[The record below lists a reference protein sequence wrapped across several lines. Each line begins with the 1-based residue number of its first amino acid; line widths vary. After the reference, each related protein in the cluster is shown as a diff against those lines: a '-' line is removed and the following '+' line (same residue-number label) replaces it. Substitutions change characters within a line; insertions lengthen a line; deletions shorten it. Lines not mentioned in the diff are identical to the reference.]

1 MSVYFVTSNYSF
13 SGAKVRLFLK
23 NASIFD
29 FLAFWRRNHP
39 SSSYSSYLY
48 TFKTNPM
55 ETTEKKLFLLD
66 AYALIYRA
74 FFAMSKNPRLNSK
87 GVNTSAVMGFLNS
100 LYEILQKEKPSH
112 IGVAFD
118 VAGTAQRQAEYSE
131 YKANREKMPDDLRDA
146 IPYIIRLI
154 EGFNIPVY
162 GVEGYEADDVIG
174 TLAKKAEQQGF
185 LTYMMTPD
193 KDFGQLVTD
202 KILLYKPAKFGEPA
216 QVWGPKEVCERYGI
230 QEPKQLIDILGLW
243 GDAADNIPG
252 IPGIGEKTA
261 AQLVGKY
268 GSVENLIAHADELKG
283 KQKENVVNFAE
294 QGLMSKSLATI
305 NLEVPVEFNEEE
317 LKAKE
322 PDVPMLMALF
332 EELEFRTFAKRFL
345 EDYKTKQSTLDGPS
359 TLRQAQGSGTLAS
372 PSLRGT
378 KQSREVTEGSQ
389 QNDLFSTEAT
399 SPSGQFDL
407 FNQGDNS
414 GLLEFSDKD
423 SAKTVA
429 HNYQLVES
437 DADIQALVGLLS
449 KQKQFVFDTETT
461 NIDVYSAELVGLSF
475 AIKAHEAWYLSMPA
489 DQEECQKKLELLRP
503 LFEDESILKIGQNL
517 KYDISMLAQY
527 GISVKGKLFDTML
540 AHYLL
545 EPEQR
550 HNMDYL
556 AEVYLNYI
564 TIPIEDLIGKGR
576 QQKTMREVPV
586 NLVKEYAA
594 EDADITLQLYEKL
607 LPLLKENGV
616 EKLFYEIE
624 MPLVPVLSRMEANGV
639 RIDTEN
645 LLQISEAF
653 GVEIHKIEE
662 EIYNAAGMPFN
673 IASPKQLGEV
683 LFEKL
688 RIDEKAK
695 KTKTGQY
702 ATGEDVLQ
710 KLSHKH
716 PIIQLI
722 LDYRSFTK
730 LKSTYLDALPAL
742 VNPKDGLIHTS
753 YNQAVTATGRLSS
766 NNPNLQNI
774 PVRTEKGR
782 EIRRAFV
789 PRSPQY
795 TLLAADYSQIEL
807 RIIAHLSQD
816 PAMMADFNLG
826 HDIHAATAAKVFHVP
841 MDQVTKEQRSRAK
854 AVNFGIIYGMSAFG
868 LAERMELSRSEAA
881 DIIKKYFEE
890 YAGIKEYMN
899 RSIAL
904 ARERGYAE
912 TILGRRRYLRDIN
925 GANSVVRGF
934 AERNAINAP
943 IQGSSA
949 DMIKIAMIGIH
960 EELERLKMQSKMILQ
975 VHDELVFD
983 AHLDELDALKAIVQD
998 KMVNALPLSV
1008 PVVVE
1013 MNTGANWLEAH

>member
-1 MSVYFVTSNYSF
+1 
-13 SGAKVRLFLK
+13 
-23 NASIFD
+23 
-29 FLAFWRRNHP
+29 
-39 SSSYSSYLY
+39 
-48 TFKTNPM
+48 M
-55 ETTEKKLFLLD
+55 EKQEKKLFLLD

-74 FFAMSKNPRLNSK
+74 FFALNKNPRINSK

-100 LYEILQKEKPSH
+100 LYEILQKEKPTH

-131 YKANREKMPDDLRDA
+131 YKANREKMPDDLREA

-154 EGFNIPVY
+154 EAFNIAIY

-174 TLAKKAEQQGF
+174 TMSKKAEQQGF

-202 KILLYKPAKFGEPA
+202 RVLLYKPAKFGEPA

-261 AQLVGKY
+261 AALVGKY

-283 KQKENVVNFAE
+283 KQKENVINFAE
-294 QGLMSKSLATI
+294 QGLMSKALATI
-305 NLEVPVEFNEEE
+305 NLEVPVEFDEEE

-322 PDVPMLMALF
+322 PDVPALMALF
-332 EELEFRTFAKRFL
+332 EELEFKTFAKRFL
-345 EDYKTKQSTLDGPS
+345 EDYKTKQSALDGPS
-359 TLRQAQGSGTLAS
+359 TGSGTS
-372 PSLRGT
+372 QSLRGT
-378 KQSREVTEGSQ
+378 KQSMEMTEGSQ
-389 QNDLFSTEAT
+389 QPNLFSSNET
-399 SPSGQFDL
+399 FDL
-407 FNQGDNS
+407 FHQGDNS
-414 GLLEFSDKD
+414 GILEFSDKD
-423 SAKTVA
+423 SAKTMP
-429 HNYQLVES
+429 HDYKLVETE
-437 DADIQALVGLLS
+437 ADIQALAELLS
-449 KQKQFVFDTETT
+449 KENQFVFDTETT

-475 AIKAHEAWYLSMPA
+475 AIKAHEAWYLPMPA
-489 DQEECQKKLELLRP
+489 DRDECQKRLELLRP
-503 LFEDESILKIGQNL
+503 LFEDESIMKIGQNL

-527 GISVKGKLFDTML
+527 GIKVKGRLFDTML

-556 AEVYLNYI
+556 AEAYLDYI

-576 QQKTMREVPV
+576 QQRSMREVPV
-586 NLVKEYAA
+586 ELVKEYAA

-607 LPLLKENGV
+607 SPMLKENGV
-616 EKLFYEIE
+616 EKLLNDIE

-639 RIDTEN
+639 KIDTEN
-645 LLQISEAF
+645 LKQISDEF
-653 GVEIHKIEE
+653 GRQIQQVEER
-662 EIYNAAGMPFN
+662 IYEAAGMPFN

-716 PIIQLI
+716 PIIQMI

-774 PVRTEKGR
+774 PVRTAQGR
-782 EIRRAFV
+782 EIRKAFV
-789 PRSPQY
+789 PRSEHY

-816 PAMMADFNLG
+816 PAMVADFNLG

-925 GANSVVRGF
+925 GSNSVVRGF

-960 EELERLKMQSKMILQ
+960 KEMERLQMQSKMILQ

-983 AHLDELDALKAIVQD
+983 AHLDELDTLKAIVND

-1008 PVVVE
+1008 PVIVE

>member
-1 MSVYFVTSNYSF
+1 
-13 SGAKVRLFLK
+13 
-23 NASIFD
+23 
-29 FLAFWRRNHP
+29 
-39 SSSYSSYLY
+39 
-48 TFKTNPM
+48 M

-74 FFAMSKNPRLNSK
+74 FFAMSKNPRMNSK

-100 LYEILQKEKPSH
+100 LYEILQKEKPTH

-131 YKANREKMPDDLRDA
+131 YKANREKMPDDLRDS

-154 EGFNIPVY
+154 EAFNIPVY

-174 TLAKKAEQQGF
+174 TLSKKAEKQGF
-185 LTYMMTPD
+185 TTYMMTPD

-261 AQLVGKY
+261 AILVGKY

-283 KQKENVVNFAE
+283 KQKENVINFAE
-294 QGLMSKSLATI
+294 QGLMSKALATI
-305 NLEVPVEFNEEE
+305 NLEVPVDFDEEE
-317 LKAKE
+317 LKAKD
-322 PDVPMLMALF
+322 PDVPALMALF

-345 EDYKTKQSTLDGPS
+345 EDYKGKHGVDSPLPPS
-359 TLRQAQGSGTLAS
+359 QRGDTNAPSERGAGQPTGASG
-372 PSLRGT
+372 
-378 KQSREVTEGSQ
+378 GSQ
-389 QNDLFSTEAT
+389 QSDLFSSNET
-399 SPSGQFDL
+399 FDL

-414 GLLEFSDKD
+414 GLLEFSEKD

-429 HNYQLVES
+429 HDYKLVETE
-437 DADIQALVGLLS
+437 ADIKALVDLLS
-449 KQKQFVFDTETT
+449 KQKQFVFDSETT

-489 DQEECQKKLELLRP
+489 DQEECQKKLELLRH
-503 LFEDESILKIGQNL
+503 LFEDENILKIGQNL

-527 GISVKGKLFDTML
+527 GISVKGPMFDTML

-556 AEVYLNYI
+556 AEVYLNYL

-586 NLVKEYAA
+586 ELVKEYAA

-645 LLQISEAF
+645 LQQISEAF
-653 GVEIHKIEE
+653 GIEIHKIEE
-662 EIYNAAGMPFN
+662 EIYKAAGMPFN
-673 IASPKQLGEV
+673 IASPKQLGEI
-683 LFEKL
+683 LFERL

-716 PIIQLI
+716 PIIQMI

-742 VNPKDGLIHTS
+742 VNLKDGLIHTS

-789 PRSPQY
+789 PRSPRY

-816 PAMMADFNLG
+816 PAMVNDFNLG

-890 YAGIKEYMN
+890 YAGIKEYMK

-960 EELERLKMQSKMILQ
+960 QELERLKMQSKMILQ

-983 AHLDELDALKAIVQD
+983 AHLDELDTLKAIVQD

>member
-1 MSVYFVTSNYSF
+1 
-13 SGAKVRLFLK
+13 
-23 NASIFD
+23 
-29 FLAFWRRNHP
+29 
-39 SSSYSSYLY
+39 
-48 TFKTNPM
+48 M
-55 ETTEKKLFLLD
+55 ENSEKKLFLLD

-74 FFAMSKNPRLNSK
+74 FFALNKNPRLNSK
-87 GVNTSAVMGFLNS
+87 GINTSAVMGFLNS
-100 LYEILQKEKPSH
+100 LYEILKNEKPSH

-131 YKANREKMPDDLRDA
+131 YKANREKMPDDLREA

-154 EGFNIPVY
+154 EAFNIPIY

-174 TLAKKAEQQGF
+174 TLSKKAEQQGF
-185 LTYMMTPD
+185 TTYMMTPD

-202 KILLYKPAKFGEPA
+202 KVLLYKPAKFGESA
-216 QVWGPKEVCERYGI
+216 QIWGPKEVCERYGI
-230 QEPKQLIDILGLW
+230 QDPKQLIDILGLW

-261 AQLVGKY
+261 AILVGKY

-283 KQKENVVNFAE
+283 KQKENVIEFAE
-294 QGLMSKSLATI
+294 QGLMSKMLATI

-317 LKAKE
+317 LRAKE
-322 PDVPMLMALF
+322 PDVPALMALF
-332 EELEFRTFAKRFL
+332 EELEFKTFAKRFL
-345 EDYKTKQSTLDGPS
+345 DDYKKTHDGLPVVE
-359 TLRQAQGSGTLAS
+359 TPAPKPAS
-372 PSLRGT
+372 S
-378 KQSREVTEGSQ
+378 
-389 QNDLFSTEAT
+389 DLFTAETPA
-399 SPSGQFDL
+399 PSGQFDL
-407 FNQGDNS
+407 FNQGGETGD
-414 GLLEFSDKD
+414 LLAFSDKD
-423 SAKTVA
+423 SAKTVQ
-429 HNYQLVES
+429 HDYKLVETE
-437 DADIQALVGLLS
+437 ADIKALVEQLNAHVIPTDEGGS
-449 KQKQFVFDTETT
+449 VSMRKQFVFDTETT

-475 AIKAHEAWYLSMPA
+475 AIKAHEAWYLPMPA
-489 DQEECQKKLELLRP
+489 NREECQKKLELLRP

-527 GISVKGKLFDTML
+527 GIAVKGKMFDTML

-564 TIPIEDLIGKGR
+564 TIPIEELIGKGR
-576 QQKTMREVPV
+576 MQKTMREVPIS
-586 NLVKEYAA
+586 LVKEYAA

-607 LPLLKENGV
+607 MPLLKENGV

-639 RIDTEN
+639 KIDTEN
-645 LLQISEAF
+645 LQQISEEF
-653 GVEIHKIEE
+653 GREIHKIEE
-662 EIYNAAGMPFN
+662 EIYELAGTPFN
-673 IASPKQLGEV
+673 IASPKQLGEI

-688 RIDEKAK
+688 KIDEKAK

-702 ATGEDVLQ
+702 ATGEEVLQ
-710 KLSHKH
+710 KLLHKH
-716 PIIQLI
+716 AIVQKI
-722 LDYRSFTK
+722 LDYRSLTK

-789 PRSPQY
+789 PRSEAY

-816 PAMMADFNLG
+816 PAMVADFNLG

-841 MDQVTKEQRSRAK
+841 MEQVTKEQRSRAK

-899 RSIAL
+899 CSIAL
-904 ARERGYAE
+904 AKERGYAE

-925 GANSVVRGF
+925 SSNSVVRGF

-960 EELERLKMQSKMILQ
+960 EELQKLKMQSKMILQ

-983 AHLDELDALKAIVQD
+983 AHLDELDELKSIVEN

-1013 MNTGANWLEAH
+1013 MNTGSNWLEAH

>member
-1 MSVYFVTSNYSF
+1 
-13 SGAKVRLFLK
+13 
-23 NASIFD
+23 
-29 FLAFWRRNHP
+29 
-39 SSSYSSYLY
+39 
-48 TFKTNPM
+48 M

-74 FFAMSKNPRLNSK
+74 FFALSKNPRMNSK

-118 VAGTAQRQAEYSE
+118 VFGTAQRQAEYSE
-131 YKANREKMPDDLRDA
+131 YKANREKMPDDLRDS

-174 TLAKKAEQQGF
+174 TLSKKAEQQGF
-185 LTYMMTPD
+185 TTYMMTPD

-216 QVWGPKEVCERYGI
+216 QIWGPKEVCKRYGI
-230 QEPKQLIDILGLW
+230 KEPKQLIDILGLW
-243 GDAADNIPG
+243 GDASDNIPG

-261 AQLVGKY
+261 ATLVGQY

-283 KQKENVVNFAE
+283 KQKENVINFAE
-294 QGLMSKSLATI
+294 QGLMSKALATI

-322 PDVPMLMALF
+322 PDVPALMALF
-332 EELEFRTFAKRFL
+332 EELEFKTFAKRFL
-345 EDYKTKQSTLDGPS
+345 EDYKGKRGFDSLLPPS
-359 TLRQAQGSGTLAS
+359 QRGTL
-372 PSLRGT
+372 P
-378 KQSREVTEGSQ
+378 EGGNKGESKDL
-389 QNDLFSTEAT
+389 DLFSNSSA
-399 SPSGQFDL
+399 FDL
-407 FNQGDNS
+407 FHQGDNS

-423 SAKTVA
+423 SAKTVQ
-429 HNYQLVES
+429 HDYKLVETE
-437 DADIQALVGLLS
+437 ANIKALVELLS
-449 KQKQFVFDTETT
+449 KQQQFVFDTETT

-475 AIKAHEAWYLSMPA
+475 AIKAHEAWYLPMPA
-489 DQEECQKKLELLRP
+489 EREACQKKQELLRP
-503 LFEDESILKIGQNL
+503 LFENESILKIGQNL

-527 GISVKGKLFDTML
+527 GISVKGKMFDTML

-586 NLVKEYAA
+586 ELVKEYAA

-607 LPLLKENGV
+607 MPLLKENGV

-639 RIDTEN
+639 KIDTEN
-645 LLQISEAF
+645 LQQISEAF
-653 GVEIHKIEE
+653 GKEIRKIEE
-662 EIYNAAGMPFN
+662 EIYKAAGTPFN
-673 IASPKQLGEV
+673 IASPKQLGEI
-683 LFEKL
+683 LFERL

-716 PIIQLI
+716 PIIQMI
-722 LDYRSFTK
+722 LDYRSLTK

-789 PRSPQY
+789 PRSEAY

-816 PAMMADFNLG
+816 PAMVNDFNLG

-925 GANSVVRGF
+925 SANSVVRGF

-960 EELERLKMQSKMILQ
+960 QELERLKMQSKMILQ

-983 AHLDELDALKAIVQD
+983 AHLDELDALKVIVQD

-1013 MNTGANWLEAH
+1013 MNTGTNWLEAH

>member
-1 MSVYFVTSNYSF
+1 
-13 SGAKVRLFLK
+13 
-23 NASIFD
+23 
-29 FLAFWRRNHP
+29 
-39 SSSYSSYLY
+39 
-48 TFKTNPM
+48 M
-55 ETTEKKLFLLD
+55 ETTENKLFLLD

-74 FFAMSKNPRLNSK
+74 FFALSKNPRMNSK

-100 LYEILQKEKPSH
+100 LYEILQKEKPTH

-118 VAGTAQRQAEYSE
+118 VSGTAQRQAEYSE
-131 YKANREKMPDDLRDA
+131 YKANREKMPDDLRDS

-154 EGFNIPVY
+154 EAFNIPVY

-174 TLAKKAEQQGF
+174 TLSKKAEQQGF
-185 LTYMMTPD
+185 ITYMMTPD

-230 QEPKQLIDILGLW
+230 QDPKQLIDILGLW

-261 AQLVGKY
+261 AQLVQKY

-283 KQKENVVNFAE
+283 KQKENVINFAE
-294 QGLMSKSLATI
+294 QGLMSKALATI
-305 NLEVPVEFNEEE
+305 NLKVPVDFDEEE

-322 PDVPMLMALF
+322 PDVPALMALF
-332 EELEFRTFAKRFL
+332 EELEFKTFAKRFL
-345 EDYKTKQSTLDGPS
+345 DDYKKTHSNVPAVETSAPKPT
-359 TLRQAQGSGTLAS
+359 
-372 PSLRGT
+372 SL
-378 KQSREVTEGSQ
+378 
-389 QNDLFSTEAT
+389 DLFSAASSSAE
-399 SPSGQFDL
+399 FDL
-407 FNQGDNS
+407 FHQGDNS
-414 GLLEFSDKD
+414 GILEFSDKD

-429 HNYQLVES
+429 HDYRLVDS
-437 DADIQALVGLLS
+437 DADIKALVDLLS
-449 KQKQFVFDTETT
+449 TQTQFVFDTETT

-475 AIKAHEAWYLSMPA
+475 AIKAHEAWYLSMPSER
-489 DQEECQKKLELLRP
+489 EECQKKLELLRP
-503 LFEDESILKIGQNL
+503 LFENKNILKIGQNL

-527 GISVKGKLFDTML
+527 GISVKGPMFDTML

-556 AEVYLNYI
+556 AEIYLNYL

-576 QQKTMREVPV
+576 QQKTMREVSV
-586 NLVKEYAA
+586 ELVKEYAA

-607 LPLLKENGV
+607 MPLLNENGV

-645 LLQISEAF
+645 LQQISEAF
-653 GVEIHKIEE
+653 GIEIHKIEE
-662 EIYNAAGMPFN
+662 EIYNTAGMPFN

-710 KLSHKH
+710 KLLHKH
-716 PIIQLI
+716 PIIQMI
-722 LDYRSFTK
+722 LDYRSLTK

-789 PRSPQY
+789 PRSEAY

-816 PAMMADFNLG
+816 PAMVNDFNLG

-943 IQGSSA
+943 IKGSSA

-983 AHLDELDALKAIVQD
+983 AHLDELDTLKAIVQD

-1008 PVVVE
+1008 PVIVE

>member
-1 MSVYFVTSNYSF
+1 
-13 SGAKVRLFLK
+13 
-23 NASIFD
+23 
-29 FLAFWRRNHP
+29 
-39 SSSYSSYLY
+39 
-48 TFKTNPM
+48 M

-74 FFAMSKNPRLNSK
+74 FFALNKNPRINSK

-100 LYEILQKEKPSH
+100 LYEILKNEKPSH

-118 VAGTAQRQAEYSE
+118 VAGTAQRQEEYSE
-131 YKANREKMPDDLRDA
+131 YKANREKMPDDLRES

-154 EGFNIPVY
+154 EAFNIPIY

-174 TLAKKAEQQGF
+174 TLSKKAEKEGF
-185 LTYMMTPD
+185 TTYMMTPD

-202 KILLYKPAKFGEPA
+202 KVLLYKPAKFGEPA
-216 QVWGPKEVCERYGI
+216 QIWGPKEVCERYGI
-230 QEPKQLIDILGLW
+230 SEPKQLIDILGLW

-261 AQLVGKY
+261 AILVGKY

-283 KQKENVVNFAE
+283 KQKENVIAFAE
-294 QGLMSKSLATI
+294 QGLMSKALATI
-305 NLEVPVEFNEEE
+305 NLEVPVNFDEDE

-322 PDVPMLMALF
+322 PDLPALMALF
-332 EELEFRTFAKRFL
+332 EELEFKTFAKRFL
-345 EDYKTKQSTLDGPS
+345 DDYKKTHTGEASLDCFVPRNDGKTS
-359 TLRQAQGSGTLAS
+359 
-372 PSLRGT
+372 
-378 KQSREVTEGSQ
+378 GSQ
-389 QNDLFSTEAT
+389 APDLFSNET
-399 SPSGQFDL
+399 STPSGQFDL
-407 FNQGDNS
+407 FNQDGGN

-423 SAKTVA
+423 SAKTVQ
-429 HNYQLVES
+429 HVYKLVET
-437 DADIQALVGLLS
+437 DEEIRALVERLS
-449 KQKQFVFDTETT
+449 QQTRFVFDTETT
-461 NIDVYSAELVGLSF
+461 NIDVYSADLVGLSF

-489 DQEECQKKLELLRP
+489 NREECQRKLELLRP
-503 LFEDESILKIGQNL
+503 LFEDESIMKIGQNL
-517 KYDISMLAQY
+517 KFDISMLAQY

-540 AHYLL
+540 AHYLI

-556 AEVYLNYI
+556 AEVYLNYV
-564 TIPIEDLIGKGR
+564 TIPIEELIGKGR

-586 NLVKEYAA
+586 ELVKEYAA
-594 EDADITLQLYEKL
+594 EDADITMRLYEKL

-639 RIDTEN
+639 KIDTEN
-645 LLQISEAF
+645 LKQISDEFA
-653 GVEIHKIEE
+653 VEIRKIEE
-662 EIYNAAGMPFN
+662 QIYELAGMPFN
-673 IASPKQLGEV
+673 IASPKQLGEI

-702 ATGEDVLQ
+702 ATGEEVLQ
-710 KLSHKH
+710 KLAHKH
-716 PIIQLI
+716 PIVNLI
-722 LDYRSFTK
+722 LDYRSLTK

-753 YNQAVTATGRLSS
+753 FNQAVTATGRLSS

-789 PRSPQY
+789 PRSEQY

-816 PAMMADFNLG
+816 PAMVADFNLG

-841 MDQVTKEQRSRAK
+841 MEQVTKEQRSRAK

-904 ARERGYAE
+904 AKERGYAE

-960 EELERLKMQSKMILQ
+960 QELERLKMQSKMILQ

-983 AHLDELDALKAIVQD
+983 AHLDELDTLKSIVQD
-998 KMVNALPLSV
+998 KMVNAMPLSV

-1013 MNTGANWLEAH
+1013 INTGANWLEAH

>member
-1 MSVYFVTSNYSF
+1 
-13 SGAKVRLFLK
+13 
-23 NASIFD
+23 
-29 FLAFWRRNHP
+29 
-39 SSSYSSYLY
+39 
-48 TFKTNPM
+48 M

-74 FFAMSKNPRLNSK
+74 FFAMNKNPRMTSK
-87 GVNTSAVMGFLNS
+87 GLNTSAVMGFLNS
-100 LYEILQKEKPSH
+100 LYEILKNEKPTH

-118 VAGTAQRQAEYSE
+118 VAGTAQRQAEYTE
-131 YKANREKMPDDLRDA
+131 YKANREKMPDDLREA

-154 EGFNIPVY
+154 EAFNIAIY

-174 TLAKKAEQQGF
+174 TLVKKAEQQGF
-185 LTYMMTPD
+185 TTYMMTPD

-202 KILLYKPAKFGEPA
+202 KVLLYKPAKFGEPA
-216 QVWGPKEVCERYGI
+216 QIWGPKEVCERYGI
-230 QEPKQLIDILGLW
+230 SEPKQLIDILGLW

-261 AQLVGKY
+261 AILVGKY

-283 KQKENVVNFAE
+283 KQKENVIEFAE
-294 QGLMSKSLATI
+294 QGLMSKMLATI

-317 LKAKE
+317 LRAKE
-322 PDVPMLMALF
+322 PDVPALMALF
-332 EELEFRTFAKRFL
+332 EELEFKTFAKRFL
-345 EDYKTKQSTLDGPS
+345 DDYHKTHPTETVPQPTEKQ
-359 TLRQAQGSGTLAS
+359 AS
-372 PSLRGT
+372 VP
-378 KQSREVTEGSQ
+378 
-389 QNDLFSTEAT
+389 DLFSDSNE
-399 SPSGQFDL
+399 QFDL
-407 FNQGDNS
+407 FRQSDS

-423 SAKTVA
+423 SAKTVQ
-429 HNYQLVES
+429 HDYKLVETE
-437 DADIQALVGLLS
+437 ADIKTLVELLS
-449 KQKQFVFDTETT
+449 GPVVHRYTPSAAHVIPNEERVSESMGCSSRYDMDNNERKQFVFDTETT

-475 AIKAHEAWYLSMPA
+475 AIKAHEAWYLPMPA
-489 DQEECQKKLELLRP
+489 NREECQKKLELLRP
-503 LFEDESILKIGQNL
+503 LFEDENIMKIGQNL

-527 GISVKGKLFDTML
+527 GIAVKGKIFDTML

-576 QQKTMREVPV
+576 QQKSMREVPIE
-586 NLVKEYAA
+586 LVKEYAA

-639 RIDTEN
+639 KIDTEN
-645 LLQISEAF
+645 LQQISEEF
-653 GVEIHKIEE
+653 GKEIRKIEE
-662 EIYNAAGMPFN
+662 EIYALAGMPFN
-673 IASPKQLGEV
+673 IASPKQLGEI

-688 RIDEKAK
+688 KIDEKAK

-702 ATGEDVLQ
+702 ATGEEVLQ
-710 KLSHKH
+710 KLLHKH
-716 PIIQLI
+716 AIVQKI
-722 LDYRSFTK
+722 LDYRSLTK

-774 PVRTEKGR
+774 PVRTAQGR

-789 PRSPQY
+789 PRSKAY

-816 PAMMADFNLG
+816 PAMVADFNLG

-841 MDQVTKEQRSRAK
+841 MEQVTKEQRSRAK

-904 ARERGYAE
+904 AKERGYAE

-925 GANSVVRGF
+925 SSNSVVRGF

-960 EELERLKMQSKMILQ
+960 EELQKLKMQSKMILQ

-983 AHLDELDALKAIVQD
+983 ARLDELDTLKSIVEN

-1013 MNTGANWLEAH
+1013 MNTGSNWLEAH

>member
-1 MSVYFVTSNYSF
+1 MLIFV
-13 SGAKVRLFLK
+13 A
-23 NASIFD
+23 
-29 FLAFWRRNHP
+29 
-39 SSSYSSYLY
+39 
-48 TFKTNPM
+48 M
-55 ETTEKKLFLLD
+55 ENNEKKLFLLD

-74 FFAMSKNPRLNSK
+74 FFALNKNPRLNSK

-100 LYEILQKEKPSH
+100 LYEILKNEKPTH

-118 VAGTAQRQAEYSE
+118 VAGTAQRQAEYSD
-131 YKANREKMPDDLRDA
+131 YKANREKMPDDLREA

-154 EGFNIPVY
+154 ESFNIPIY

-174 TLAKKAEQQGF
+174 TMSKKAEQQGF
-185 LTYMMTPD
+185 ITYMMTPD

-202 KILLYKPAKFGEPA
+202 KVLLYKPAKFGEPA
-216 QVWGPKEVCERYGI
+216 QIWGPKEVCERYGI

-261 AQLVGKY
+261 AILVGKY
-268 GSVENLIAHADELKG
+268 GSVENLISHADELKG
-283 KQKENVVNFAE
+283 KQMENVIEFAE
-294 QGLMSKSLATI
+294 QGLMSKMLATI

-317 LKAKE
+317 LRAKE
-322 PDVPMLMALF
+322 PDLPALMALF

-345 EDYKTKQSTLDGPS
+345 EDYKKSHDGAPIVETPVAKPS
-359 TLRQAQGSGTLAS
+359 T
-372 PSLRGT
+372 P
-378 KQSREVTEGSQ
+378 
-389 QNDLFSTEAT
+389 DLFSAPT
-399 SPSGQFDL
+399 PSVEFDL
-407 FNQGDNS
+407 FHQDGNTED
-414 GLLEFSDKD
+414 LLAFSDKD
-423 SAKTVA
+423 SAKTVTHDYKLIETETDIKA
-429 HNYQLVES
+429 LVE
-437 DADIQALVGLLS
+437 LLS

-461 NIDVYSAELVGLSF
+461 NIDVYSAELVGVSF
-475 AIKAHEAWYLSMPA
+475 AIKAHEAWYLPMPA
-489 DQEECQKKLELLRP
+489 NREECQKKLELLRL
-503 LFEDESILKIGQNL
+503 LFEDENIMKIGQNL
-517 KYDISMLAQY
+517 KYDISILAQY
-527 GISVKGKLFDTML
+527 GIVVKGKMFDTML

-576 QQKTMREVPV
+576 QQKTMREVPL

-639 RIDTEN
+639 KIDTEN
-645 LLQISEAF
+645 LKQISEEF
-653 GVEIHKIEE
+653 GKEIHKVEE
-662 EIYNAAGMPFN
+662 EIYTLAGTPFN
-673 IASPKQLGEV
+673 IASPKQLGEI
-683 LFEKL
+683 LFERL
-688 RIDEKAK
+688 HIDEKAK

-702 ATGEDVLQ
+702 ATGEEVLQ
-710 KLSHKH
+710 KLLHKH
-716 PIIQLI
+716 AIVQKI
-722 LDYRSFTK
+722 LDYRSLTK

-742 VNPKDGLIHTS
+742 VNPKDSLIHTS

-774 PVRTEKGR
+774 PVRTAQGR

-789 PRSPQY
+789 PRSEAY

-816 PAMMADFNLG
+816 PAMVSDFNLG

-841 MDQVTKEQRSRAK
+841 MEQVTKEQRSRAK

-904 ARERGYAE
+904 AKERGYAE

-925 GANSVVRGF
+925 GSNSVVRGF

-960 EELERLKMQSKMILQ
+960 EELQKLKMQSKMILQ

-983 AHLDELDALKAIVQD
+983 AHLDELDELKSIVEN

-1013 MNTGANWLEAH
+1013 INTGSNWLEAH

>member
-1 MSVYFVTSNYSF
+1 
-13 SGAKVRLFLK
+13 
-23 NASIFD
+23 
-29 FLAFWRRNHP
+29 
-39 SSSYSSYLY
+39 
-48 TFKTNPM
+48 M

-74 FFAMSKNPRLNSK
+74 FFAMNKNPRMNSK

-100 LYEILQKEKPSH
+100 LYEILQKEKPTH

-154 EGFNIPVY
+154 EAFNIPVY

-174 TLAKKAEQQGF
+174 TLSKKAEQQGF
-185 LTYMMTPD
+185 TTYMMTPD

-202 KILLYKPAKFGEPA
+202 KVLLYKPAKFGEPA

-230 QEPKQLIDILGLW
+230 SDPKQLIDILGLW

-261 AQLVGKY
+261 AILVGKY

-283 KQKENVVNFAE
+283 KQKENVIEFAE
-294 QGLMSKSLATI
+294 QGLMSKALATI
-305 NLEVPVEFNEEE
+305 NLEVPVEFDEEE

-322 PDVPMLMALF
+322 PDVPALMALF

-345 EDYKTKQSTLDGPS
+345 DDYKKTHSGEASLDCFVPRNDER
-359 TLRQAQGSGTLAS
+359 TTGSKT
-372 PSLRGT
+372 P
-378 KQSREVTEGSQ
+378 
-389 QNDLFSTEAT
+389 DLFSAEVP

-423 SAKTVA
+423 SAKTMK
-429 HNYQLVES
+429 HDYKLVETEEE
-437 DADIQALVGLLS
+437 IKALVEFLS

-461 NIDVYSAELVGLSF
+461 NIDVYSAELVGISF

-489 DQEECQKKLELLRP
+489 DQEECRKKLELLRP

-527 GISVKGKLFDTML
+527 GINVRGKMFDTML
-540 AHYLL
+540 VHYLL

-576 QQKTMREVPV
+576 QQKTMREVPI

-639 RIDTEN
+639 KIDTEN
-645 LLQISEAF
+645 LKQISEEF
-653 GVEIHKIEE
+653 GREIHKIEE
-662 EIYNAAGMPFN
+662 EIYELAGMPFN
-673 IASPKQLGEV
+673 IASPKQLGEI

-688 RIDEKAK
+688 KIDEKAK

-702 ATGEDVLQ
+702 ATGEEVLQ
-710 KLSHKH
+710 KLLHKH
-716 PIIQLI
+716 AIIQKI

-789 PRSPQY
+789 PRSEAY

-816 PAMMADFNLG
+816 PAMVADFNLG

-841 MDQVTKEQRSRAK
+841 MEQVTKEQRSRAK

-904 ARERGYAE
+904 AKERGYAE

-925 GANSVVRGF
+925 SSNSVVRGF

-960 EELERLKMQSKMILQ
+960 QEMERLKMQSKMILQ

-983 AHLDELDALKAIVQD
+983 AHLDELDTLKSIVND

>member
-1 MSVYFVTSNYSF
+1 
-13 SGAKVRLFLK
+13 
-23 NASIFD
+23 
-29 FLAFWRRNHP
+29 
-39 SSSYSSYLY
+39 
-48 TFKTNPM
+48 M
-55 ETTEKKLFLLD
+55 ENTEKKLFLLD

-74 FFAMSKNPRLNSK
+74 FFALSKNPRMNSK
-87 GVNTSAVMGFLNS
+87 GVNTTAVMGFLNS
-100 LYEILQKEKPSH
+100 LYEILQKEKPTH

-118 VAGTAQRQAEYSE
+118 VSGTAQRQAEYSE
-131 YKANREKMPDDLRDA
+131 YKANREKMPDDLRDS

-154 EGFNIPVY
+154 EAFNIPIY

-174 TLAKKAEQQGF
+174 TLSKKAEQQGF

-230 QEPKQLIDILGLW
+230 KEPKQLIDILGLW

-261 AQLVGKY
+261 AQLVQKY

-283 KQKENVVNFAE
+283 KQKENVINFAE
-294 QGLMSKSLATI
+294 QGLMSKALATI
-305 NLEVPVEFNEEE
+305 NLEVPVEFSEEE

-322 PDVPMLMALF
+322 PDVPALMALF
-332 EELEFRTFAKRFL
+332 EELEFKTFAKRFL
-345 EDYKTKQSTLDGPS
+345 EDYKKTHGDVQQAEIPTPKPS
-359 TLRQAQGSGTLAS
+359 A
-372 PSLRGT
+372 P
-378 KQSREVTEGSQ
+378 
-389 QNDLFSTEAT
+389 NLFSTT
-399 SPSGQFDL
+399 RPSSEFDL
-407 FNQGDNS
+407 FHQGDNS

-423 SAKTVA
+423 SAKTVP
-429 HNYQLVES
+429 HDYKLVEN
-437 DADIQALVGLLS
+437 DADIKSLVDLLC

-475 AIKAHEAWYLSMPA
+475 SIKAHEAWYLSMPA
-489 DQEECQKKLELLRP
+489 EREACQKKLELLRP
-503 LFEDESILKIGQNL
+503 LFENEGIQKIGQNL

-527 GISVKGKLFDTML
+527 GINVKGPMFDTML

-556 AEVYLNYI
+556 AEVYLNYL

-586 NLVKEYAA
+586 EQVKEYAA

-607 LPLLKENGV
+607 MPLLKENGV

-639 RIDTEN
+639 KIDTEN
-645 LLQISEAF
+645 LQQISEEF
-653 GVEIHKIEE
+653 GKEIRKIEE
-662 EIYNAAGMPFN
+662 QIYGAAGTPFN
-673 IASPKQLGEV
+673 IASPKQLGEI

-688 RIDEKAK
+688 KIDEKAK

-716 PIIQLI
+716 PIIQMI

-789 PRSPQY
+789 PRSEAY

-816 PAMMADFNLG
+816 PAMVNDFNLG

-841 MDQVTKEQRSRAK
+841 MEQVTKEQRSRAK

-960 EELERLKMQSKMILQ
+960 QELERLKMQSKMILQ

-983 AHLDELDALKAIVQD
+983 AHLDELDTLKAIVQD
-998 KMVNALPLSV
+998 KMVSALPLSV

-1013 MNTGANWLEAH
+1013 MNTGSNWLEEKKKKKR

>member
-1 MSVYFVTSNYSF
+1 
-13 SGAKVRLFLK
+13 
-23 NASIFD
+23 
-29 FLAFWRRNHP
+29 
-39 SSSYSSYLY
+39 
-48 TFKTNPM
+48 M

-74 FFAMSKNPRLNSK
+74 FFALNKNPRINSK

-100 LYEILQKEKPSH
+100 LYEILKNEKPSH

-118 VAGTAQRQAEYSE
+118 VAGTAQRQEEYSE
-131 YKANREKMPDDLRDA
+131 YKANREKMPDDLRES

-154 EGFNIPVY
+154 EAFNIPIY

-174 TLAKKAEQQGF
+174 TLSKKAEKEGF
-185 LTYMMTPD
+185 TTYMMTPD

-202 KILLYKPAKFGEPA
+202 KVLLYKPAKFGEPA
-216 QVWGPKEVCERYGI
+216 QIWGPKEVCERYGI
-230 QEPKQLIDILGLW
+230 SEPKQLIDILGLW

-261 AQLVGKY
+261 AILVGKY

-283 KQKENVVNFAE
+283 KQKENVIAFAE
-294 QGLMSKSLATI
+294 QGLMSKALATI
-305 NLEVPVEFNEEE
+305 NLEVPVNFDEDE

-322 PDVPMLMALF
+322 PDLLALMALF
-332 EELEFRTFAKRFL
+332 EELEFKTFAKRFL
-345 EDYKTKQSTLDGPS
+345 DDYKKTHTGEASLDCFVPRNDGKTS
-359 TLRQAQGSGTLAS
+359 
-372 PSLRGT
+372 
-378 KQSREVTEGSQ
+378 GSQ
-389 QNDLFSTEAT
+389 APDLFSNET
-399 SPSGQFDL
+399 STPSGQFDL
-407 FNQGDNS
+407 FNQDGGN

-423 SAKTVA
+423 SAKTVQ
-429 HNYQLVES
+429 HVYKLVET
-437 DADIQALVGLLS
+437 DEEIKALVERLS
-449 KQKQFVFDTETT
+449 QQTRFVFDTETT
-461 NIDVYSAELVGLSF
+461 NIDVYSADLVGLSF

-489 DQEECQKKLELLRP
+489 NREECQRKLELLRP
-503 LFEDESILKIGQNL
+503 LFEDESIMKIGQNL
-517 KYDISMLAQY
+517 KFDISMLAQY

-540 AHYLL
+540 AHYLI

-556 AEVYLNYI
+556 AEVYLNYV
-564 TIPIEDLIGKGR
+564 TIPIEELIGKGR

-586 NLVKEYAA
+586 ELVKEYAA
-594 EDADITLQLYEKL
+594 EDADITMRLYEKL

-639 RIDTEN
+639 KIDTEN
-645 LLQISEAF
+645 LKQISDEFA
-653 GVEIHKIEE
+653 VEIRKIEE
-662 EIYNAAGMPFN
+662 QIYELAGMPFN
-673 IASPKQLGEV
+673 IASPKQLGEI

-702 ATGEDVLQ
+702 ATGEEVLQ
-710 KLSHKH
+710 KLAHKH
-716 PIIQLI
+716 PIVNLI
-722 LDYRSFTK
+722 LDYRSLTK

-753 YNQAVTATGRLSS
+753 FNQAVTATGRLSS

-789 PRSPQY
+789 PRSEQY

-816 PAMMADFNLG
+816 PAMVADFNLG

-841 MDQVTKEQRSRAK
+841 MEQVTKEQRSRAK

-904 ARERGYAE
+904 AKERGYAE

-960 EELERLKMQSKMILQ
+960 QELERLKMQSKMILQ

-983 AHLDELDALKAIVQD
+983 AHLDELDTLKSIVQD
-998 KMVNALPLSV
+998 KMVHAMPLSV

-1013 MNTGANWLEAH
+1013 INTGANWLEAH

>member
-1 MSVYFVTSNYSF
+1 
-13 SGAKVRLFLK
+13 
-23 NASIFD
+23 
-29 FLAFWRRNHP
+29 
-39 SSSYSSYLY
+39 
-48 TFKTNPM
+48 M
-55 ETTEKKLFLLD
+55 EKQEKKLFLLD

-74 FFAMSKNPRLNSK
+74 FFALNKNPRINSK

-100 LYEILQKEKPSH
+100 LYEILQKEKPTH

-131 YKANREKMPDDLRDA
+131 YKANREKMPDDLREA

-154 EGFNIPVY
+154 EAFNIAIY

-174 TLAKKAEQQGF
+174 TMSKKAEQQGF

-202 KILLYKPAKFGEPA
+202 RVLLYKPAKFGEPA

-261 AQLVGKY
+261 AALVGKY
-268 GSVENLIAHADELKG
+268 GSVENIIAHADELKG
-283 KQKENVVNFAE
+283 KQKENVINFAE
-294 QGLMSKSLATI
+294 QGLMSKALATI
-305 NLEVPVEFNEEE
+305 NLEVPVEFDEEE

-322 PDVPMLMALF
+322 PDVPALMALF
-332 EELEFRTFAKRFL
+332 EELEFKTFAKRFL
-345 EDYKTKQSTLDGPS
+345 EDYKTKQSALDGPS
-359 TLRQAQGSGTLAS
+359 TGSGTS
-372 PSLRGT
+372 QSLRGT
-378 KQSREVTEGSQ
+378 KQSMEMTEGSQ
-389 QNDLFSTEAT
+389 QPNLFSSNET
-399 SPSGQFDL
+399 FDL
-407 FNQGDNS
+407 FHQGDNS
-414 GLLEFSDKD
+414 GILEFSDKD
-423 SAKTVA
+423 SAKTMP
-429 HNYQLVES
+429 HDYKLVETE
-437 DADIQALVGLLS
+437 ADIQALAELLS
-449 KQKQFVFDTETT
+449 KENQFVFDTETT

-475 AIKAHEAWYLSMPA
+475 AIKAHEAWYLPMPA
-489 DQEECQKKLELLRP
+489 DRDECQKRLELLRP
-503 LFEDESILKIGQNL
+503 LFEDESIMKIGQNL

-527 GISVKGKLFDTML
+527 GIKVKGRLFDTML

-556 AEVYLNYI
+556 AEAYLDYI

-576 QQKTMREVPV
+576 QQRSMREVPV
-586 NLVKEYAA
+586 EQVKEYAA

-607 LPLLKENGV
+607 SPMLKENGV
-616 EKLFYEIE
+616 EKLLNDIE

-639 RIDTEN
+639 KIDTEN
-645 LLQISEAF
+645 LKQISDEF
-653 GVEIHKIEE
+653 GRQIQQVEER
-662 EIYNAAGMPFN
+662 IYEAAGMPFN

-716 PIIQLI
+716 PIIQMI

-774 PVRTEKGR
+774 PVRTAQGR
-782 EIRRAFV
+782 EIRKAFV
-789 PRSPQY
+789 PRSEHY

-816 PAMMADFNLG
+816 PAMVADFNLG

-925 GANSVVRGF
+925 GSNSVVRGF

-960 EELERLKMQSKMILQ
+960 KEMERLQMQSKMILQ

-983 AHLDELDALKAIVQD
+983 AHLDELDTLKAIVND

-1008 PVVVE
+1008 PVIVE
-1013 MNTGANWLEAH
+1013 MNTGSNWLEAH

>member
-1 MSVYFVTSNYSF
+1 
-13 SGAKVRLFLK
+13 
-23 NASIFD
+23 
-29 FLAFWRRNHP
+29 
-39 SSSYSSYLY
+39 
-48 TFKTNPM
+48 M

-74 FFAMSKNPRLNSK
+74 FFAMSKNPRMNSK

-100 LYEILQKEKPSH
+100 LYEILQKEKPTH

-131 YKANREKMPDDLRDA
+131 YKANREKMPDDLRDS

-154 EGFNIPVY
+154 EAFNIPVY

-174 TLAKKAEQQGF
+174 TLSKKAEKQGF
-185 LTYMMTPD
+185 TTYMMTPD

-261 AQLVGKY
+261 AILVGKY

-283 KQKENVVNFAE
+283 KQKENVINFAE
-294 QGLMSKSLATI
+294 QGLMSKALATI
-305 NLEVPVEFNEEE
+305 NLEVPVDFDEEE

-322 PDVPMLMALF
+322 PDVPALMALF

-345 EDYKTKQSTLDGPS
+345 EDYKGKHGVDSPLPPS
-359 TLRQAQGSGTLAS
+359 QRGNQPTGTSG
-372 PSLRGT
+372 
-378 KQSREVTEGSQ
+378 GSQ
-389 QNDLFSTEAT
+389 HPDLFSSNETL
-399 SPSGQFDL
+399 DL

-414 GLLEFSDKD
+414 GLLEFSEKD
-423 SAKTVA
+423 SAKTLA
-429 HNYQLVES
+429 HDYKLMETE
-437 DADIQALVGLLS
+437 ADIKALVDLLS

-489 DQEECQKKLELLRP
+489 EREACQKKLELLRP
-503 LFEDESILKIGQNL
+503 LFEDENILKIGQNL

-556 AEVYLNYI
+556 AEVYLNYL

-586 NLVKEYAA
+586 ELVKEYAA

-645 LLQISEAF
+645 LQQISETF
-653 GVEIHKIEE
+653 GIEIHEIEE
-662 EIYNAAGMPFN
+662 EIYKAAGMPFN
-673 IASPKQLGEV
+673 IASPKQLGEI
-683 LFEKL
+683 LFERL
-688 RIDEKAK
+688 HIDEKAK

-716 PIIQLI
+716 PIIQMI
-722 LDYRSFTK
+722 LDYRSLTK

-789 PRSPQY
+789 PRSEAY

-816 PAMMADFNLG
+816 PAMVNDFNLG

-904 ARERGYAE
+904 TRERGYAE

-960 EELERLKMQSKMILQ
+960 QELERLKMQSKMILQ

-983 AHLDELDALKAIVQD
+983 AHLDELDTLKAIVQD

>member
-1 MSVYFVTSNYSF
+1 
-13 SGAKVRLFLK
+13 
-23 NASIFD
+23 
-29 FLAFWRRNHP
+29 
-39 SSSYSSYLY
+39 
-48 TFKTNPM
+48 
-55 ETTEKKLFLLD
+55 
-66 AYALIYRA
+66 
-74 FFAMSKNPRLNSK
+74 
-87 GVNTSAVMGFLNS
+87 
-100 LYEILQKEKPSH
+100 
-112 IGVAFD
+112 
-118 VAGTAQRQAEYSE
+118 
-131 YKANREKMPDDLRDA
+131 
-146 IPYIIRLI
+146 
-154 EGFNIPVY
+154 
-162 GVEGYEADDVIG
+162 
-174 TLAKKAEQQGF
+174 
-185 LTYMMTPD
+185 
-193 KDFGQLVTD
+193 
-202 KILLYKPAKFGEPA
+202 
-216 QVWGPKEVCERYGI
+216 
-230 QEPKQLIDILGLW
+230 
-243 GDAADNIPG
+243 
-252 IPGIGEKTA
+252 
-261 AQLVGKY
+261 
-268 GSVENLIAHADELKG
+268 
-283 KQKENVVNFAE
+283 
-294 QGLMSKSLATI
+294 
-305 NLEVPVEFNEEE
+305 
-317 LKAKE
+317 
-322 PDVPMLMALF
+322 
-332 EELEFRTFAKRFL
+332 
-345 EDYKTKQSTLDGPS
+345 
-359 TLRQAQGSGTLAS
+359 
-372 PSLRGT
+372 
-378 KQSREVTEGSQ
+378 
-389 QNDLFSTEAT
+389 
-399 SPSGQFDL
+399 
-407 FNQGDNS
+407 
-414 GLLEFSDKD
+414 
-423 SAKTVA
+423 
-429 HNYQLVES
+429 
-437 DADIQALVGLLS
+437 
-449 KQKQFVFDTETT
+449 
-461 NIDVYSAELVGLSF
+461 
-475 AIKAHEAWYLSMPA
+475 MPA
-489 DQEECQKKLELLRP
+489 EREACQKKLELLRP
-503 LFEDESILKIGQNL
+503 LFESENILKIGQNL

-527 GISVKGKLFDTML
+527 DISVRGKMFDTML
-540 AHYLL
+540 AHYLI

-586 NLVKEYAA
+586 ELVKEYAA

-639 RIDTEN
+639 KIDTEN
-645 LLQISEAF
+645 LHQISEEF
-653 GVEIHKIEE
+653 DREIHKIEE
-662 EIYNAAGMPFN
+662 EIYELAGTPFN
-673 IASPKQLGEV
+673 IASPKQLGEI

-688 RIDEKAK
+688 KIDEKAK

-702 ATGEDVLQ
+702 ATGEEVLQ
-710 KLSHKH
+710 KLLHKH
-716 PIIQLI
+716 PIIQMI

-789 PRSPQY
+789 PRSEAY

-816 PAMMADFNLG
+816 PAMVADFNLG

-841 MDQVTKEQRSRAK
+841 MEQVTKEQRSRAK

-904 ARERGYAE
+904 AKERGYAE

-925 GANSVVRGF
+925 SANSVVRGF

-960 EELERLKMQSKMILQ
+960 QELERLKMQSKMILQ

-983 AHLDELDALKAIVQD
+983 AHLDELDVLKAIVND

>member
-1 MSVYFVTSNYSF
+1 M
-13 SGAKVRLFLK
+13 
-23 NASIFD
+23 
-29 FLAFWRRNHP
+29 
-39 SSSYSSYLY
+39 
-48 TFKTNPM
+48 
-55 ETTEKKLFLLD
+55 
-66 AYALIYRA
+66 LIYRA
-74 FFAMSKNPRLNSK
+74 FFAMNKNPRMTSK
-87 GVNTSAVMGFLNS
+87 GLNTSAVMGFLNS
-100 LYEILQKEKPSH
+100 LYEILKNEKPTH

-131 YKANREKMPDDLRDA
+131 YKANREKMPDDLRES

-154 EGFNIPVY
+154 EAFNIPIY

-174 TLAKKAEQQGF
+174 TLSKKAEQQGF
-185 LTYMMTPD
+185 TTYMMTPD

-202 KILLYKPAKFGEPA
+202 KVLLYKPAKFGEPA

-230 QEPKQLIDILGLW
+230 SEPKQLIDILGLW

-261 AQLVGKY
+261 AQLVQKY

-283 KQKENVVNFAE
+283 KQKENVINFAE
-294 QGLMSKSLATI
+294 QGMMSKMLATI
-305 NLEVPVEFNEEE
+305 NLEVPVEFDEEE
-317 LKAKE
+317 LRAKE
-322 PDVPMLMALF
+322 PDLPALMALF
-332 EELEFRTFAKRFL
+332 EELEFKTFAKRFL
-345 EDYKTKQSTLDGPS
+345 DDYKKAHTDSP
-359 TLRQAQGSGTLAS
+359 RQAS
-372 PSLRGT
+372 PSERGAG
-378 KQSREVTEGSQ
+378 GSQ
-389 QNDLFSTEAT
+389 TLPTAKGSQPPDLFSNAD
-399 SPSGQFDL
+399 QFDL
-407 FNQGDNS
+407 FSQSENNGN
-414 GLLEFSDKD
+414 LLEFSDKN
-423 SAKTVA
+423 SAKTVQ
-429 HNYQLVES
+429 HDYKLVET
-437 DADIQALVGLLS
+437 DEDIKAIVKQLS

-461 NIDVYSAELVGLSF
+461 NVDVYSADLVGVSF
-475 AIKAHEAWYLSMPA
+475 AIKAHEAWYLPMPA
-489 DQEECQKKLELLRP
+489 EREECQKKLELLRP
-503 LFEDESILKIGQNL
+503 LFEDETILKIGQNL

-527 GISVKGKLFDTML
+527 GINVKGKMFDTML

-576 QQKTMREVPV
+576 QQKTMREVP
-586 NLVKEYAA
+586 LEQVKEYAA

-616 EKLFYEIE
+616 EKLFYDIE

-639 RIDTEN
+639 KIDTEN
-645 LLQISEAF
+645 LQQISEEF
-653 GVEIHKIEE
+653 GGEIRKIEE
-662 EIYNAAGMPFN
+662 KIYELAGTPFN

-688 RIDEKAK
+688 KIDEKAK

-702 ATGEDVLQ
+702 ATGEEVLQ
-710 KLSHKH
+710 KLLHKH
-716 PIIQLI
+716 PIIQKI

-774 PVRTEKGR
+774 PVRTAQGR

-789 PRSPQY
+789 PRSEAY

-816 PAMMADFNLG
+816 PAMVADFNLG

-841 MDQVTKEQRSRAK
+841 MDEVTKEQRSRAK

-960 EELERLKMQSKMILQ
+960 QEMQRMKMQSKMMLQ

-983 AHLDELDALKAIVQD
+983 AHLDELDTLKAIVND

-1013 MNTGANWLEAH
+1013 MNTGNNWLEAH

>member
-1 MSVYFVTSNYSF
+1 M
-13 SGAKVRLFLK
+13 
-23 NASIFD
+23 
-29 FLAFWRRNHP
+29 
-39 SSSYSSYLY
+39 
-48 TFKTNPM
+48 
-55 ETTEKKLFLLD
+55 EKKLFLLD

-74 FFAMSKNPRLNSK
+74 FFALNKNPRINSK
-87 GVNTSAVMGFLNS
+87 GLNTSAIMGFLNS
-100 LYEILQKEKPSH
+100 LYEILKNEKPTH

-131 YKANREKMPDDLRDA
+131 YKANREKMPDDLRES

-154 EGFNIPVY
+154 EAFNIAIY

-174 TLAKKAEQQGF
+174 TLSKKAEQEGF
-185 LTYMMTPD
+185 TTYMMTPD

-202 KILLYKPAKFGEPA
+202 KVLLYKPAKFSEPA

-230 QEPKQLIDILGLW
+230 KEPKQLIDILGLW

-261 AQLVGKY
+261 AALVSQY

-283 KQKENVVNFAE
+283 KQKENVINYAE
-294 QGLMSKSLATI
+294 QGLMSKALATI

-317 LKAKE
+317 LRMKE
-322 PDVPMLMALF
+322 PDLPSLMALF
-332 EELEFRTFAKRFL
+332 EELEFRTFAKRFMD
-345 EDYKTKQSTLDGPS
+345 DYKKT
-359 TLRQAQGSGTLAS
+359 QAGAA
-372 PSLRGT
+372 PSLQETKPSMETGGT
-378 KQSREVTEGSQ
+378 QIT
-389 QNDLFSTEAT
+389 
-399 SPSGQFDL
+399 FDL
-407 FNQGDNS
+407 FNQDGATDN
-414 GLLEFSDKD
+414 LVPFSDKD
-423 SAKTVA
+423 SAKTLK
-429 HNYQLVES
+429 HDYRLVETE
-437 DADIQALVGLLS
+437 ADIKALVERLM
-449 KQKQFVFDTETT
+449 KEKQFVFDSETT

-475 AIKAHEAWYLSMPA
+475 AIKAHEAWYLPMPA
-489 DQEECQKKLELLRP
+489 NREDCQKKLELLRP
-503 LFEDESILKIGQNL
+503 LFEDEGILKIGQNL
-517 KYDISMLAQY
+517 KYDISMLSQY

-576 QQKTMREVPV
+576 QQKTMREVPIE
-586 NLVKEYAA
+586 LVKEYAA

-639 RIDTEN
+639 KIDTEN
-645 LLQISEAF
+645 LQQISEAF
-653 GVEIHKIEE
+653 GEEIHKIEE
-662 EIYNAAGMPFN
+662 EIYALAGTPFN

-683 LFEKL
+683 LFERL
-688 RIDEKAK
+688 HVDEKAK

-702 ATGEDVLQ
+702 ATGEEVLQ
-710 KLSHKH
+710 KLLHKH
-716 PIIQLI
+716 AIIQKI
-722 LDYRSFTK
+722 LDYRSLTK

-774 PVRTEKGR
+774 PVRTAQGR

-789 PRSPQY
+789 PRSEAY

-807 RIIAHLSQD
+807 RIIAHLSGD
-816 PAMMADFNLG
+816 PAMVNDFNMG

-904 ARERGYAE
+904 AKERGYAE

-925 GANSVVRGF
+925 SSNSVVRGF

-960 EELERLKMQSKMILQ
+960 EEMERLQMQSKMILQ

-983 AHLDELDALKAIVQD
+983 AHLDELDALKTLVQD

-1008 PVVVE
+1008 PVIVE